1 MQRLSTKVSTIT
13 GALALLVLCL
23 VPLVGSTSASA
34 SVLKPPD
41 AAVRLTACQ
50 NRQANIDAT
59 LSRVADR
66 GQKQFDLF
74 SSVATKVETFYTNQ
88 GKTLSNYS
96 QLVAV
101 VNTQAATAQAAI
113 NTVQA
118 DSTGFSC
125 TNSPKTFV
133 TTFLTALKSQISAM
147 QAYRTAVRNLVIGV
161 KSVDTATSSK
171 S

>member
-1 MQRLSTKVSTIT
+1 MQRLSTKVSAAT
-13 GALALLVLCL
+13 GVLALLVLSL
-23 VPLVGSTSASA
+23 VPLVGSASVSA
-34 SVLKPPD
+34 SVLRPTV
-41 AAVRLTACQ
+41 AAVHLTACE
-50 NRQANIDAT
+50 NRQTNIQAT
-59 LSRVADR
+59 LTRVADR
-66 GQKQFDLF
+66 GQKQYNLF

-96 QLVAV
+96 QLVAA
-101 VNTQAATAQAAI
+101 VNTQGAAAQAAV

-133 TTFLTALKSQISAM
+133 TTFLTALKAQISAM
-147 QAYRTAVRNLVIGV
+147 QAYRTAVRNLVVGV
-161 KSVDTATSSK
+161 KSVDVTASSK